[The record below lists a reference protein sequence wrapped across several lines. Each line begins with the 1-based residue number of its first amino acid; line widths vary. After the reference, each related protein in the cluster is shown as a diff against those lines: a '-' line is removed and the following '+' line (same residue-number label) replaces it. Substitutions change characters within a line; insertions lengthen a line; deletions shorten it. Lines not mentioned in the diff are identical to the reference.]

1 MPRKSYT
8 MKMVEDK
15 RGGCFGVPI
24 WLVIVLIVVAAVVIA
39 GR

>member
-15 RGGCFGVPI
+15 RGGCFGIPI
-24 WLVIVLIVVAAVVIA
+24 WLVIVVVIA
-39 GR
+39 VLVLAAS